1 MKADS
6 RTSAEAADKHS
17 LLVFGCVLDGT
28 GGCRLVA
35 WDDVQ
40 DWQPAHPEEVLW
52 LHLDRTAEGAAEW
65 IHRALPASEATIDVL
80 ISNETRPRV
89 FREEDGL
96 VCILRGVNFN
106 PGDEPEDMIA
116 MQVWAEKSRVVTL
129 RRRRLQTPRD
139 VLARLQETGNGPKTA
154 GDLVISLTKELV
166 DKINSAIV
174 DMNERI
180 DELEADAADARPDDL
195 LDEIGGIRRTCLA
208 FKRYLSPQYDALAQ
222 LQRDPPDWMSHG
234 NRNTIRE
241 TLDRLSRYLEDLD
254 VSKESA
260 LVLQDDLNNR
270 AATQMNRTMFVFS
283 IIAAIFLP
291 LGFVTGLLG
300 INVGGMPGVDSGAAF
315 WITVVILAVIVGI
328 EFMLFRLMKWL

>member
-1 MKADS
+1 
-6 RTSAEAADKHS
+6 
-17 LLVFGCVLDGT
+17 
-28 GGCRLVA
+28 
-35 WDDVQ
+35 
-40 DWQPAHPEEVLW
+40 
-52 LHLDRTAEGAAEW
+52 
-65 IHRALPASEATIDVL
+65 
-80 ISNETRPRV
+80 
-89 FREEDGL
+89 
-96 VCILRGVNFN
+96 
-106 PGDEPEDMIA
+106 
-116 MQVWAEKSRVVTL
+116 
-129 RRRRLQTPRD
+129 
-139 VLARLQETGNGPKTA
+139 
-154 GDLVISLTKELV
+154 
-166 DKINSAIV
+166 
-174 DMNERI
+174 
-180 DELEADAADARPDDL
+180 
-195 LDEIGGIRRTCLA
+195 
-208 FKRYLSPQYDALAQ
+208 
-222 LQRDPPDWMSHG
+222 MSHG